1 MLPNRIG
8 AIAVE
13 KYSRQRREPWRESV
27 VEECEHPPHPPV
39 GWVFLSARP
48 GELPPQ
54 LAGLWLFIG
63 AKIRDSRARGCEAL
77 RRTGFM
83 IERYGAACVT
93 RTRDPRITNAMLYQ
107 LS

>member
-1 MLPNRIG
+1 MPSAACMSCERRSTPCQTALPRKYVTSLMLPNRIG

-54 LAGLWLFIG
+54 LAGLWLFG
-63 AKIRDSRARGCEAL
+63 QFPEFADSRAC
-77 RRTGFM
+77 
-83 IERYGAACVT
+83 
-93 RTRDPRITNAMLYQ
+93 N
-107 LS
+107 